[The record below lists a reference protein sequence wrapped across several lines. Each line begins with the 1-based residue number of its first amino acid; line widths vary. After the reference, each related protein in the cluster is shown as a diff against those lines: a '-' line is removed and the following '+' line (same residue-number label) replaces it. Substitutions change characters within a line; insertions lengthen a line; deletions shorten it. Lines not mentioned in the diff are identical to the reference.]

1 MLRRT
6 LYAAR
11 WVLLPRYL
19 GLVLVLGYLV
29 VVFGRELLAT
39 LPLAMEV
46 KTGGAIVAALT
57 LIDLVLVANL
67 LLIVILSGFE
77 SFVAPALGGPRPADS
92 DDWVGGVDFA
102 GLKIKLVASIV
113 AISGIELL
121 KRFMALGQGGPEGG
135 TVTLADPVLMWSTLI
150 HVVFVISAVLLALM
164 DRLGAKG

>member
-11 WVLLPRYL
+11 WVLLPLYL

-29 VVFGRELLAT
+29 VVFGRELAAT
-39 LPLAMEV
+39 LPLALEV

-77 SFVAPALGGPRPADS
+77 SFVAPALSGPRPADG

-121 KRFMALGQGGPEGG
+121 KRFMALGQGGS
-135 TVTLADPVLMWSTLI
+135 VTLADPVLMWSTVI

-164 DRLGAKG
+164 ARLGAKRG

>member
-11 WVLLPRYL
+11 WVLLPLYL

-121 KRFMALGQGGPEGG
+121 KRFMALGQGGA
-135 TVTLADPVLMWSTLI
+135 VTLADPVLMWSTVI

-164 DRLGAKG
+164 DRLGSKG